1 MDNKGFKTED
11 DQNCSDLTLQQL
23 DISVTSVSFKRWLI
37 LQAELNLKFSGIEC
51 LMLHNPNTFSYN
63 GNEVANVIKYY

>member
-37 LQAELNLKFSGIEC
+37 LQAELNLKFSGIEY
-51 LMLHNPNTFSYN
+51 LMLHNPNIFSYN